1 VAALEEEKAQLERQK
16 SVLKG
21 LDEGQSGP
29 VKVLHAMTHLLRK
42 VEDPEEKLKV
52 QNLGWNPDWDPKNLW
67 IDGFEERSRALRLVG
82 HARTNED
89 LAEFLH
95 RLNSSKHFVNVELLV
110 SQSVELPSIENVK
123 FVQFTVEAIALY
135 GPADVAKLAAGTLVT
150 TKKRR
155 RR

>member
-1 VAALEEEKAQLERQK
+1 M
-16 SVLKG
+16 LKG

-29 VKVLHAMTHLLRK
+29 VKVLHALTQLLRK
-42 VEDPEEKLKV
+42 IEDPEEKLKV

-67 IDGFEERSRALRLVG
+67 IDGFKEDQRQLRLVG

-110 SQSVELPSIENVK
+110 SQSVELPSVENVK
-123 FVQFTVEAIALY
+123 FVQFTIEAIALY
-135 GPADVAKLAAGTLVT
+135 GPADVAKLASGALQPA
-150 TKKRR
+150 KKRR
-155 RR
+155 